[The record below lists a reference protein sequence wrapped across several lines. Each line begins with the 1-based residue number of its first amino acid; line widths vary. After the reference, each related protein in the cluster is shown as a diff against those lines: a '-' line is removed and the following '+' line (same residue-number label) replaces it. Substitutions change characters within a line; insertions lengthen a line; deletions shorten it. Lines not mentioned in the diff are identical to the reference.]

1 MTLSPH
7 QFVDR
12 ESDRIC
18 TERLFGD
25 QAVQMLYSEA
35 MEKAPVVFRALTSAR
50 TSRFL
55 AMVVYN
61 SWLDR
66 WVNGFTRG
74 CGIDLSECLVP
85 EELTTPRSI
94 FQRKIRYWECRP
106 MTERHEAI
114 VSPADSRVI
123 FGSLSDTSCLFVK
136 EKFFHLDELLGADKQ
151 VWISAFSEGDYAVFR
166 LTPEKYHYNHLPVS
180 GQVVDIYEIPGS
192 YHSCNPS
199 AVVTMIT
206 PFSKNKRI
214 VTIIDTDC
222 PGGTG
227 IGLVAMIEVV
237 ALMIGDIVQAYSETG
252 YENPRDVTVGMFL
265 LKGCPK
271 SLYRPG
277 SSTDIVLFQKDRIE
291 FSEDLRRNL
300 ILPGVRSRF
309 SNGFGQPL
317 VETDLRVRSIIGS
330 ARKENPSTSLIT
342 LA

>member
-1 MTLSPH
+1 MTLSQH

-12 ESDRIC
+12 ESGKIC

-25 QAVQMLYSEA
+25 QAVQMLYSAA

-55 AMVVYN
+55 ATVVYN

-66 WVNGFTRG
+66 WVKGLTRAS
-74 CGIDLSECLVP
+74 GIDFSECLTP

-94 FQRKIRYWECRP
+94 FQRKIRYWEYRP
-106 MTERHEAI
+106 MTEKRDAI
-114 VSPADSRVI
+114 VSPADSRVV
-123 FGSLSDTSCLFVK
+123 FGSLSHTSGLFVK
-136 EKFFHLDELLGADKQ
+136 EKFFDLDELLGADKRA
-151 VWISAFSEGDYAVFR
+151 WINAFSQGDYAIFR
-166 LTPEKYHYNHLPVS
+166 LTPEKYHYNHTPVA
-180 GQVVDIYEIPGS
+180 GQVVDIYEIQGS
-192 YHSCNPS
+192 YHSCNPG
-199 AVVTMIT
+199 AVVTMVT
-206 PFSKNKRI
+206 PFSKNKRV
-214 VTIIDTDC
+214 VTIIDTDS

-237 ALMIGDIVQAYSETG
+237 ALMIGDIVQAYSEAR
-252 YENPRDVTVGMFL
+252 YENPRTVTTGMFL

-271 SLYRPG
+271 SLYKPG
-277 SSTDIVLFQKDRIE
+277 SSTDIILFQKDRIE

-300 ILPGVRSRF
+300 VLSGVRSRF
-309 SNGFGQPL
+309 SKGFGQPL

-330 ARKENPSTSLIT
+330 AKTGIHSKRLVT